1 MEKRCLFEGGHKIN
15 PTMAIEVKVLIV
27 TKADQSL
34 EVEVINSASIARR
47 IITLSRIV

>member
-1 MEKRCLFEGGHKIN
+1 MEKHCLFVRGQKIN
-15 PTMAIEVKVLIV
+15 QIMAIEAKVLIV